1 MADSSRRTAEDQYL
15 EILESFP
22 ALIWRSGTD
31 AKCNYF
37 NSMWLEFTGRTLEQE
52 YGDGWVEGV
61 HPEDLDHC
69 VKTYLDAFGR
79 AEPFKM
85 DYRLR
90 RNDGE
95 WRWIADFGR
104 PFHSLT
110 GEFAGYIGSCYDI
123 TDRVK
128 RADELE
134 ATVRERTRMLTDTIR
149 ALEAAGETRSRFLHA
164 MSHEL
169 RTPLNSILGFS
180 GVLLGGLAG
189 PLTEEQTKQM
199 TMIRQAGTSLFI
211 LVSDMLRMAE
221 SDEGVPLS
229 APVALADVLEGA
241 LPYLGDDAGR
251 VSINEAAVSG
261 IIVSADFRLLCELV
275 VHLFRTALSASE
287 TGEVT
292 VTGEPGPYTSALR
305 FEFAGAAA
313 ADGFIDSDEDDF
325 ALLGRPD
332 GDRPSGSGLEFA
344 IARNLVRPLGGRLSA
359 SPARAG
365 GSILELVLPTSDSP
379 HDL

>member
-15 EILESFP
+15 EILETFP

-37 NSMWLEFTGRTLEQE
+37 NSMWLEFTGRTLAQE
-52 YGDGWVEGV
+52 SGDGWAEGV
-61 HPEDLDHC
+61 HPEDLDYC
-69 VKTYLDAFGR
+69 IEIYSDAFER
-79 AEPFKM
+79 REPFNM

-104 PFHSLT
+104 PFHTLT

-123 TDRVK
+123 TDRVEHT
-128 RADELE
+128 DDLE
-134 ATVRERTRMLTDTIR
+134 ATVRARTQMLTDTIE
-149 ALEAAGETRSRFLHA
+149 ALEAASKTRSRFLHA

-180 GVLLGGLAG
+180 GVLLEGLAG

-199 TMIRQAGTSLFI
+199 AMIRQAGASLLV
-211 LVSDMLRMAE
+211 LVSDMLRIAE
-221 SDEGVPLS
+221 VDDSVAFA
-229 APVALADVLEGA
+229 APVPLADVLGEA
-241 LPYLGDDAGR
+241 LSNLKDDAGR
-251 VSINEAAVSG
+251 ASIDERSVSD
-261 IIVSADFRLLCELV
+261 IIVSVDSRMLRELV
-275 VHLFRTALSASE
+275 VHLIQTALSASE

-292 VTGEPGPYTSALR
+292 VTGKPGPRTSTIR
-305 FEFAGAAA
+305 FEFAGRNA
-313 ADGFIDSDEDDF
+313 ADGFIGSDEDDF
-325 ALLGRPD
+325 ALLGRAD

-344 IARNLVRPLGGRLSA
+344 IARSLARTLGGRLSA
-359 SPARAG
+359 SHAQNG
-365 GSILELVLPTSDSP
+365 DSILELVLPTSGATS
-379 HDL
+379 